1 MDYIV
6 MKVRWGIVYLHI
18 SFFDSINFIIF
29 KTFIKALFW
38 RIYTINFYVTECG
51 EGWYGT
57 NCSQQ
62 CLGHCRDGTTCNHVT
77 GQCDRGCDAG
87 LTGTFCNTGNRC
99 ITNIILILNWN
110 ELFKEIDYCPDII
123 TKRKLKNYNRYS

>member
-77 GQCDRGCDAG
+77 VNVTEDVMLVWQ
-87 LTGTFCNTGNRC
+87 
-99 ITNIILILNWN
+99 
-110 ELFKEIDYCPDII
+110 ELSVIQVIDV
-123 TKRKLKNYNRYS
+123 